1 MDHVRLKY
9 SGEGLSKQSHV
20 SSQGSAEARGGL
32 SSGNEDERLLIPQLA
47 LCPPL
52 CVL

>member
-1 MDHVRLKY
+1 MYHVRLEY
-9 SGEGLSKQSHV
+9 SGEGLSKQSHI

-32 SSGNEDERLLIPQLA
+32 GSGNKYGRLLIPQLA

-52 CVL
+52 CIL